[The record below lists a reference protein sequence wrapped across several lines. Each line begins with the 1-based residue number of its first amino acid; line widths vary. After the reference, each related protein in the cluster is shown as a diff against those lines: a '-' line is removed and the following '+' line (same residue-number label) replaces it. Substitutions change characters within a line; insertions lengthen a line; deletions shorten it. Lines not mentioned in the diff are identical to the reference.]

1 MQLALEQKK
10 RIYIYI
16 YIYIGT
22 KDHNIN
28 EQDHER

>member
-1 MQLALEQKK
+1 MQLALEPEK
-10 RIYIYI
+10 RIYI